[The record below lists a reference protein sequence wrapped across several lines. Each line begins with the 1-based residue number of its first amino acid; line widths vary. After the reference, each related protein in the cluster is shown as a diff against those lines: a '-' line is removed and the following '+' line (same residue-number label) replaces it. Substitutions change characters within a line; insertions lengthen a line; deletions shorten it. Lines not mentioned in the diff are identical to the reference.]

1 MLSAEFALGA
11 KFYFDGVSLRFY
23 CWRLFIS
30 EQIINIELLLT
41 LNLCVLFKR
50 CSCFLSQI
58 LIIMFRI
65 FFTSLKNKLLIFW
78 NNLLIIL
85 GKSNILDYP
94 SSQVA
99 IEIIL
104 NYSTIFFLKL
114 IGDLTILDAI
124 SNKLIFL
131 W

>member
-1 MLSAEFALGA
+1 
-11 KFYFDGVSLRFY
+11 
-23 CWRLFIS
+23 
-30 EQIINIELLLT
+30 
-41 LNLCVLFKR
+41 
-50 CSCFLSQI
+50 
-58 LIIMFRI
+58 MFRI